1 MTAQDAI
8 AIAFDEMVTMD
19 AAPIKDAAKAQI
31 SGADSPIGGE
41 PSLAEHL
48 KTCEAQTPESCP
60 KRKNFAQEIAASRG
74 ISLEEAFKM
83 VDAAHALNI
92 QNRAV
97 AQSQKAPQVGT
108 TQAQTQQ
115 PATSPTPAAPA
126 PLSAEEAKQRIDALV
141 ADPEKI
147 LSTPGTPLAEP
158 QNIDGMETK
167 TDTASAAAIVMA
179 NSAEQGNPVGER
191 AVESI
196 KEQQAAEGT
205 ESPLGEGGASIG
217 EQPQQPRMEFTSKGG
232 LLNKTPSA
240 EAVEIMMHD
249 PSKKELYQQIVDAE
263 ERFQNA
269 TDYHERADINEGIK
283 QLKRMFYQGIDSSPI
298 SSSPE
303 SEAGEPP
310 NPKKSLGEGSPSPAA
325 DKPNDQ
331 VPPNSPPPNS
341 GKQKE
346 RPAKPMRQPREL
358 QTPSDEE
365 FRVGKNRYKVDGV
378 TYTDVSGMGLF
389 RQLAASF
396 MAGVRGEGI
405 IDGWDRING
414 TWNAIKRSAKGEQ
427 VRDGISDALFRDA
440 VDDYAEMEGLS
451 EDAQMEIE
459 AISEMMDTAK
469 TAKQKMAAI
478 KEFQKWKQ
486 TYAKEIGE
494 LEHPQGRQTFK
505 PLPNDYKGKK
515 PPLSILKKSEG
526 FKADK
531 EFGEK
536 VAAGLQDR
544 LTTLGFQ
551 VDNLVGVS
559 VGPSA
564 TTVKFKVPPTFDMTA
579 ANSKKVKESLMG
591 AIGTPISNVE
601 YAKGETDVMAITVTN
616 PQMRNVS
623 FSDVM
628 SSPKW
633 KEFAKKAALPIPVGR
648 DSSGEETMLDA
659 ATMPQTIVTGATGS
673 GKSVFIS
680 SAINGIEMEK
690 TPDEAR
696 IVLLDPK
703 NEFKVQDGSPHL
715 LFPRAGGDPD
725 KAKASNDM
733 ANVLDSLVEI
743 MNERVTKIGGVIEGF
758 DPEKNEFKGAAEHSI
773 KQYNEAHPE
782 DKMPHILLVFDEI
795 ANARDNATAEDR
807 ARIDLALQKLTAV
820 GRSVGVNCLL
830 ATQRDDV
837 GSIPGIIQAN
847 CPGRVTFK
855 ASPTDAKAS
864 QEAKSLAGNGD
875 YILTDKA
882 GNKTRGRGCFI
893 SEEEEMAIP
902 SYYRDHMN
910 GGDEEREAPSLPQE
924 YADGI
929 AQAVEKGG
937 KIAVEAIEGL
947 EDAFK
952 GALPEGWEVAEIEE
966 GGKKYWKATP
976 PAAKPAAEQP
986 KEQKAETS
994 AKEEEGGHWA
1004 DADNREDALSA
1015 LEKMKERS
1023 IAKASEDYKKSKKT
1037 DADGDKLEEAKDKA
1051 DKDYQKN
1058 LHLLDIIFPP
1068 KYEDAENPEE
1078 SADKGAEE
1086 AGNPESPTPEEK
1098 KDEIEEEVWESPL
1111 QASLRPE
1118 NRIKKARDEYEKAAK
1133 ELEKDKGLTEALKR
1147 KKLELLDKK
1156 YNDYVA
1162 QVKANRSDADIE
1174 AEKEKSAKAIRD
1186 RIPTTRK
1193 GKPIPGATHILKSLR
1208 GSGVNIDRMPKA
1220 LVEKARQNL
1229 PDGFEIDSDA
1239 SGSPLWDGKKGFARD
1254 PNTGVYG
1261 IIRAD
1266 GSFNLQIDPTNPKYK
1281 GVDSKEADKAR
1292 KAFANNEDKSKDREL
1307 EEKYNYI
1314 AYGVP
1319 KRVYDKQPTN
1329 AEIVA
1334 SAVVDAINRIN

>member
-115 PATSPTPAAPA
+115 PATSSTPAAPA

-167 TDTASAAAIVMA
+167 TDTAAAAATIMA
-179 NSAEQGNPVGER
+179 TSAEQGNPVGER

-269 TDYHERADINEGIK
+269 TDYHERTDINEGIK

-341 GKQKE
+341 GKQEE
-346 RPAKPMRQPREL
+346 RPAKPMRQPRES

-440 VDDYAEMEGLS
+440 VDDYVEMEGLS
-451 EDAQMEIE
+451 EDAQMEVE

-486 TYAKEIGE
+486 TYAQEIGE
-494 LEHPQGRQTFK
+494 LEHPQEGQTFK

-515 PPLSILKKSEG
+515 PPISILEKPKDFE
-526 FKADK
+526 ADK
-531 EFGEK
+531 EFGDK
-536 VAAGLQDR
+536 VASVLKESLGAEGLHMGDTQAIR
-544 LTTLGFQ
+544 
-551 VDNLVGVS
+551 

-564 TTVKFKVPPTFDMTA
+564 TTIEFKVDPSFDIMKA
-579 ANSKKVKESLMG
+579 RSRNVLEKLHGALGSPVSK
-591 AIGTPISNVE
+591 IGWVE
-601 YAKGETDVMAITVTN
+601 GKPHVVAVEVTN
-616 PQMRNVS
+616 KEMRDVS
-623 FSDVM
+623 FSGCIASKD
-628 SSPKW
+628 W
-633 KEFAKKAALPIPVGR
+633 KDFSDKASLPVTLGKDSAGQNVNLDLAKQPH
-648 DSSGEETMLDA
+648 
-659 ATMPQTIVTGATGS
+659 TIVTGESGS
-673 GKSVFIS
+673 GKSVFLMA
-680 SAINGIEMEK
+680 AINSLEMAK

-696 IVLLDPK
+696 LVLLDPK
-703 NEFKVQDGSPHL
+703 NEFRSQDGSPHL
-715 LFPRAGGDPD
+715 LYPRAQKPQDI
-725 KAKASNDM
+725 
-733 ANVLDSLVEI
+733 ANVVSSLKSLMDDRI
-743 MNERVTKIGGVIEGF
+743 AKIGGVVKEF
-758 DPEKNEFKGAAEHSI
+758 DPTKNEFQGNSDRNIYE
-773 KQYNEAHPE
+773 YNKIHPE
-782 DKMPHILLVFDEI
+782 EKMPHVLLTFDEVASI
-795 ANARDNATAEDR
+795 MKNPDVADR
-807 ARIDLALQKLTAV
+807 VKQDLSQIMAL
-820 GRSVGVNCLL
+820 GRSVGINCLL
-830 ATQRDDV
+830 ATQRPDV
-837 GSIPGIIQAN
+837 HSIPGDLKAN
-847 CPGRVTFK
+847 APAFISFK
-855 ASPTDAKAS
+855 AAPDDAKAS
-864 QEAKSLAGNGD
+864 AAVKSLAGSGD
-875 YILTDKA
+875 FIMTDKE
-882 GNKTRGRGCFI
+882 GKQTRGRGCFI
-893 SEEEEMAIP
+893 SGKEISAIP
-902 SYYRDHMN
+902 AYYRDHMN
-910 GGDEEREAPSLPQE
+910 GGDEESEAPSLPQE

-976 PAAKPAAEQP
+976 PTAKPAAEQP

-1004 DADNREDALSA
+1004 DAGNREDALAA

-1078 SADKGAEE
+1078 SADEGAEE

-1111 QASLRPE
+1111 QASLKPE
-1118 NRIKKARDEYEKAAK
+1118 NRIKKARDRYMKAAE
-1133 ELEKDKGLTEALKR
+1133 ELEKDEGLNEAQRR

-1174 AEKEKSAKAIRD
+1174 AEKEQAAKAIRD
-1186 RIPTTRK
+1186 KIPTVRN
-1193 GKPIPGATHILKSLR
+1193 GRPIPGATHILKSLR
-1208 GSGVNIDRMPKA
+1208 GSGANIDRMPKA

-1239 SGSPLWDGKKGFARD
+1239 SGRPLWDGRKGFARD

-1261 IIRAD
+1261 MIRAD